1 MRRLKTW
8 HTYPAVEIPQD
19 TLDML
24 IEAFKLS
31 INVNDREDFHNI
43 IQLVFA
49 GVKSDEVA
57 VPMWLYAPKR
67 WPDHYHLGFFGDAG
81 WSVPKDNLVESINK
95 ILTMYR
101 LDIHP
106 KFEDN

>member
-19 TLDML
+19 TLDTL
-24 IEAFKLS
+24 REVFKLS
-31 INVNDREDFHNI
+31 ISVNDRKDFRNI
-43 IQLVFA
+43 IQLGFA
-49 GVKSDEVA
+49 GVKSDEVT
-57 VPMWLYAPKR
+57 VLMWLYAPKHR
-67 WPDHYHLGFFGDAG
+67 PSRYHLGLVSDTG
-81 WSVPKDNLVESINK
+81 WSVPKDNLVEGINK

-106 KFEDN
+106 KSEDN